1 MLFYGVSG
9 TGKTEFARYI
19 SERLGSKILLKRAS
33 DILSKWVGE
42 SEQNIRDAFEEAERT
57 ESILLFDEAD
67 SFFADRNSAEHSW
80 ERTQVNEFLTQ
91 MEEFPGILIC
101 TTNLKNIMDSAMNR
115 RFHIIVEFKALNETG
130 IRILLK
136 RYFSTLSFDDEQ
148 IMQLAGFSS
157 VTPGDFGV
165 LSSRVRFMDSS
176 ERNQKYIID
185 ELCRI
190 QEEKDGGRRRI
201 GFGA

>member
-1 MLFYGVSG
+1 
-9 TGKTEFARYI
+9 
-19 SERLGSKILLKRAS
+19 
-33 DILSKWVGE
+33 
-42 SEQNIRDAFEEAERT
+42 
-57 ESILLFDEAD
+57 
-67 SFFADRNSAEHSW
+67 
-80 ERTQVNEFLTQ
+80 
-91 MEEFPGILIC
+91 
-101 TTNLKNIMDSAMNR
+101 
-115 RFHIIVEFKALNETG
+115 
-130 IRILLK
+130 
-136 RYFSTLSFDDEQ
+136 
-148 IMQLAGFSS
+148 MQLAGFSS